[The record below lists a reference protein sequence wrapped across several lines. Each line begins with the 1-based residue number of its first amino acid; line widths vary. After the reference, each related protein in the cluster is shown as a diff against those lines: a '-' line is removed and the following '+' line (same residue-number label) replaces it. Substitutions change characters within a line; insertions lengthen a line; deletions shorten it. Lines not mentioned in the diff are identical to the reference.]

1 MASRV
6 SPNLKV
12 KVGADTSDFTKGMDA
27 TKKELRSFDQVSSNA
42 LSKLASAFGVNIG
55 QVQKFQE
62 AIAGAASKMSQL
74 GGEGAKALSSVVASA
89 GKAATAIGA
98 IGVGAA
104 VTAFKLLN
112 EEAQAFKNT
121 VEGANIELQ
130 TQAYLDTYRQFMHD
144 YRAETGKTL
153 AETESEFKK
162 WWGRTWQNAKSFG
175 VNAIIAPQFSGTNTL
190 AATFAAAA
198 TETRK
203 MADLA
208 DVAGATAENAAGVIY
223 DLQRQQSDNA
233 RRWAQ
238 LERQIAEYR
247 RIASD
252 REEGALARANAIN
265 QAKELTNKLYAEQY
279 NLALMIAD
287 MIELQSSQSGDSVAE
302 ADALNKAQAD
312 AEQIEQQRID
322 NLRTLERL
330 QATITKQAQ
339 SEAVARRETADA
351 IAKGVSRMQEYATAQ
366 IEMSV
371 SDESVAALKGKL
383 QEAVAVAPVQVP
395 VGIDTK
401 PAEQAV
407 LDLNDVIQQTMVEGI
422 EGIAEAIGT
431 LLGNLMTGE
440 GGVADFGRDVLEM
453 VGTFAQ
459 KFGKVLVAF
468 GVAAEAFRASLKPPF
483 NGIAAIIAGGLLI
496 AAGAA
501 VKAVASSMSSS
512 MGGASSAGSYVAS
525 SAMLGGMDYNNR
537 TLQVEVTGTLTANG
551 SQLVAV
557 LNNENNR
564 KYYTS

>member
-12 KVGADTSDFTKGMDA
+12 KVGADTSDFTKGMGA

-62 AIAGAASKMSQL
+62 AIGGAASKMSQL
-74 GGEGAKALSSVVASA
+74 GGEGAKALGSVVASA

-208 DVAGATAENAAGVIY
+208 DAAGTTAENAAGVIY

-252 REEGALARANAIN
+252 REESALARANAIN

-287 MIELQSSQSGDSVAE
+287 MIELQNSQSGDSVAD

-312 AEQIEQQRID
+312 AEQIEQRRID

-339 SEAVARRETADA
+339 SEAAARRETADA

-440 GGVADFGRDVLEM
+440 GGVADFGHDLLEM

-468 GVAAEAFRASLKPPF
+468 GVATEAFKASAKSF
-483 NGIAAIIAGGLLI
+483 NGIPAIIAGGVLI

-525 SAMLGGMDYNNR
+525 SAMSGGMDYNNR
-537 TLQVEVTGTLTANG
+537 TLRVEVTGTLTANG